1 MNHVGVNVLCAARPG
16 YNWEY
21 DFSSSGTVR
30 QNFINGYVFEFSMF
44 MKVINEYG
52 HGFASITL

>member
-1 MNHVGVNVLCAARPG
+1 M
-16 YNWEY
+16 
-21 DFSSSGTVR
+21 R

-52 HGFASITL
+52 HGFASITLKMIFLLEIFLSNLHTLVNLNVEMLYL

>member
-1 MNHVGVNVLCAARPG
+1 M
-16 YNWEY
+16 
-21 DFSSSGTVR
+21 R

-52 HGFASITL
+52 HGFESITLKMIFLLEIFLSNTHTLVNLNVEMLYL